1 MVNGEIPW
9 EAAPHKQQSNSKF
22 DKKTNIYL
30 RLEKGTNKVR
40 FITNPFVFYVHNY
53 QAPGAKFPKKV
64 RCAKNSA
71 SDPCP
76 LCDKANAEAD
86 KKMAAKLGRKARYL
100 AAVIDRRSNEIKVL
114 EFNSVVYDTILVNKE
129 EEDWGPPIG
138 YDYNIK
144 MDPDSPSPMNY
155 YQALPIPKKPLTAE
169 EQEKVDSFD
178 KQTLIN
184 LAKVPEL
191 HKIMEKIA
199 KLDEENAGNVKETV
213 KVKEVESTSVES
225 STSSPED
232 SDDGFLEYGK

>member
-1 MVNGEIPW
+1 MVNGETSW
-9 EAAPHKQQSNSKF
+9 ESAPHKQQSNSKF
-22 DKKTNIYL
+22 EKRASVYL
-30 RLEKGTNKVR
+30 KLEKGTNKVR

-76 LCDKANAEAD
+76 LCDKANAEPD
-86 KKMAAKLGRKARYL
+86 KKMAAKLGRKARYI
-100 AAVIDRRSNEIKVL
+100 AGVIDRRSNEIKVL
-114 EFNSVVYDTILVNKE
+114 EFNSVVFDTILVNKE
-129 EEDWGPPIG
+129 EEDWGSPIG

-155 YQALPIPKKPLTAE
+155 YQALPVPKKPLTAE
-169 EQEKVDSFD
+169 EQEKVDAFD

-191 HKIMEKIA
+191 HKIMERIA
-199 KLDEENAGNVKETV
+199 KLDEEAGGFKEAP
-213 KVKEVESTSVES
+213 KAKESEPAASAS
-225 STSSPED
+225 STD
-232 SDDGFLEYGK
+232 SGDDDDTFKEYGT

>member
-1 MVNGEIPW
+1 MVNGEITW
-9 EAAPHKQQSNSKF
+9 EAAPHKQSNSKF
-22 DKKTNIYL
+22 EKRVSVYL
-30 RLEKGTNKVR
+30 KLEKGSNKVR
-40 FITNPFVFYVHNY
+40 FITNPFVFFVHNY
-53 QAPGAKFPKKV
+53 QAPGAKYPKKV

-86 KKMAAKLGRKARYL
+86 KKMAAKLGRKPRYL
-100 AAVIDRRSNEIKVL
+100 AGVIDRRSNEIKVL

-129 EEDWGPPIG
+129 EEDLGPPIA

-169 EQEKVDSFD
+169 EQEKVDTFD

-191 HKIMEKIA
+191 HKIMERIA
-199 KLDEENAGNVKETV
+199 KLDEEAGGVKEAP
-213 KVKEVESTSVES
+213 KVKTEEVESAS
-225 STSSPED
+225 STASVSS
-232 SDDGFLEYGK
+232 SDDEDFLEYGK